1 MWSRRMP
8 KRLIVS
14 TGAELGDILD
24 CGHFADPTVEVK
36 CSSPASTT
44 CSACAERCDRA
55 LAACGRSIPPII
67 DR

>member
-1 MWSRRMP
+1 MSWPRRMP
-8 KRLIVS
+8 QRLIIS
-14 TGAELGDILD
+14 SAADGDILD
-24 CGHFADPTVEVK
+24 CGHYADPTIAVK
-36 CSSPASTT
+36 CSMPASTT